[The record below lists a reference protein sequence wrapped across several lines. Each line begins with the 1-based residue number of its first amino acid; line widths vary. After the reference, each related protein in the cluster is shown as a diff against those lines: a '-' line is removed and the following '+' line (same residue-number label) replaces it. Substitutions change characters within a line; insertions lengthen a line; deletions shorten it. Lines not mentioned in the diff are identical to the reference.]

1 MMLIVPLLD
10 LPAQTVSI
18 SLGGQQCSINLRTLG
33 GSLYCDLYVGTTLII
48 AGVLCLNSN
57 RIVRNTYLG
66 FIGDLSFYDTQG
78 TSDPVS
84 PGLDTRYEL
93 WYI

>member
-1 MMLIVPLLD
+1 MIVPLLD

-18 SLGGQQCSINLRTLG
+18 ALGGQQCTINLRTSN
-33 GSLYCDLYVGTTLII
+33 GSLYCDLYVGSTLII
-48 AGVLCLNSN
+48 AGVLCLNLN
-57 RIVRNTYLG
+57 PIVIDAYLG

-84 PGLDTRYEL
+84 PGLGTRYEL